1 MYFGYIN
8 IASQWKFGD
17 RVKVTKI
24 MIMIKHLETQKIEE
38 GELDIEDVEKKLIE
52 DRHYTSTNRWVPTKE
67 IKNGY
72 VINSIKPE
80 VMWIPET
87 WGMENFSMMG
97 LASKQNTFSKIGSS
111 IINIYSRSP
120 SLIAM
125 GASTIDIISNG
136 RLILGLGTSSVPI
149 VEDFHGNSFESPVQR
164 MKEYVEII
172 RMALRG
178 QKINYSGKIF
188 SLKDFSLLTKPVRKE
203 IPIYLAAINQK
214 MVEMTWDIADG
225 VIFYLRP
232 KNEMKNTIS
241 IMQKRKK
248 IDTTLQIITCIHEDD
263 EKARNRAKKTLS
275 FYIAVGKIYRE
286 FLQSTGYSQ
295 DVQKIYEEYT
305 KTGLD
310 KLQELIPEKMLD
322 DLCIAGTPDTAI
334 KKFFN
339 ENEDIPAIVY
349 DMDEINYRLA
359 SGTVGIQHATNEIIE
374 ESELPMMLIVYA
386 VIFLLVFGTYMDWR
400 ATICCTVPLTFAT
413 MLGYAF
419 MDIMQIGLKVSTL
432 PVMVLAVGIGVDYA
446 FYIVILI
453 FHLIFNY
460 FTLVNILVKLLIN
473 PFVIKTNT

>member
-1 MYFGYIN
+1 MSRLSYSLG
-8 IASQWKFGD
+8 S
-17 RVKVTKI
+17 
-24 MIMIKHLETQKIEE
+24 LLSIEE
-38 GELDIEDVEKKLIE
+38 VLECSRKL
-52 DRHYTSTNRWVPTKE
+52 NK
-67 IKNGY
+67 
-72 VINSIKPE
+72 IKPE

-97 LASKQNTFSKIGSS
+97 LASKENTFSGIGSS

-125 GASTIDIISNG
+125 GASTIDIISSG

-188 SLKDFSLLTKPVRKE
+188 SLKDFSLLTKPIRKE

-248 IDTTLQIITCIHEDD
+248 IDTTLQIITCVHNDD

-286 FLQSTGYSQ
+286 FLESTGYSDETQ
-295 DVQKIYEEYT
+295 IIYDEY
-305 KTGLD
+305 KKGGLNNLE
-310 KLQELIPEKMLD
+310 KFVPEKMLD
-322 DLCIAGTPDTAI
+322 DLCIAGTPDIAV
-334 KKFFN
+334 KKLNSFR
-339 ENEDIPAIVY
+339 EA
-349 DMDEINYRLA
+349 
-359 SGTVGIQHATNEIIE
+359 G
-374 ESELPMMLIVYA
+374 
-386 VIFLLVFGTYMDWR
+386 
-400 ATICCTVPLTFAT
+400 
-413 MLGYAF
+413 
-419 MDIMQIGLKVSTL
+419 IGL
-432 PVMVLAVGIGVDYA
+432 PIIQFNPIGD
-446 FYIVILI
+446 
-453 FHLIFNY
+453 
-460 FTLVNILVKLLIN
+460 VNDSFELLT
-473 PFVIKTNT
+473 KTFSGVPNE